1 MNTTNKGVVYLDT
14 VLLLLPFQT
23 AADGD
28 RMKPLNPIQISEQKR
43 HTPADVT
50 SPTPAKIAKLDISA
64 GAGTSKDVPEN
75 SKPMTGNTMNSTSPN
90 VDEDTTQTADEETRQ
105 PNDDV
110 IATAAKINVVS
121 GKILA
126 QVRYILLCL
135 IN

>member
-28 RMKPLNPIQISEQKR
+28 RMKPLNPFQISEQKR
-43 HTPADVT
+43 HTPADVN
-50 SPTPAKIAKLDISA
+50 SPTPAKIAKLDIISA

-75 SKPMTGNTMNSTSPN
+75 SNPT
-90 VDEDTTQTADEETRQ
+90 
-105 PNDDV
+105 
-110 IATAAKINVVS
+110 

-126 QVRYILLCL
+126 QVNYI
-135 IN
+135 N